1 LRVKSFGGLGEIFKE
16 SWTQPAFHVE
26 VRGIIPIPTAF
37 LTLPIE
43 AVLMSGKR
51 CAGKDQSESTL
62 GIGDLGHYTIN
73 PSIGAGNKRL
83 LRQSNPRVVKDPL
96 P

>member
-1 LRVKSFGGLGEIFKE
+1 M
-16 SWTQPAFHVE
+16 P
-26 VRGIIPIPTAF
+26 
-37 LTLPIE
+37 
-43 AVLMSGKR
+43 GKR
-51 CAGKDQSESTL
+51 CAGKDQSEASL

-96 P
+96 AVVLIWRNNVDRIHLGLDSWPCRRKNR